1 MKLVTSFFALA
12 LLLNS
17 TVAFAQSQVMATVPA
32 YQNHISVGPIDV
44 LVPTVVEVPID
55 DGVFTSNQFLVYER
69 GNNKF
74 IGSYFKRLY
83 SPEEIAMRALTNI
96 IVPNSQLLVDR
107 NTDTTVDFDLP
118 ETGPGS
124 VTISLSTPQSITASE
139 LRFNLA
145 PHVSYPEKVSIKAQ
159 TDNGARIIVAP
170 KPVDGSAVSF
180 PETTARQFEVTFSYA
195 QPLRMSEITLVQKP
209 VRGEYNQSLR
219 FLAQPQASY
228 DIYFNPD
235 RSVIGAGVESGNL
248 RSDEGVEYLISQ
260 PTGFNSRYV
269 PADVDSDSIRDT
281 FDNCVNM
288 ANPDQADINDNG
300 RGDACED
307 YDKDGIMNNVDNC
320 PDQPNQYQTDTDG
333 DGLGDACDQ
342 EESRFTERNPW
353 VPWVGMGLAVVVL
366 GVLFALVATG
376 PKRRGEEGV
385 PANEEDPVS
394 SDQSNTV

>member
-17 TVAFAQSQVMATVPA
+17 TAAFAQSQVMDTIPA
-32 YQNHISVGPIDV
+32 YQNQISVGPIDV

-69 GNNKF
+69 GTNKF
-74 IGSYFKRLY
+74 IGSHFKRTY
-83 SPEEIAMRALTNI
+83 SPEEIAMRAQTNPM
-96 IVPNSQLLVDR
+96 VSNSRLLVDR
-107 NTDTTVDFDLP
+107 NTNTTVDFDLP

-124 VTISLSTPQSITASE
+124 VTIWLSTPQSITASE

-145 PHVSYPEKVSIKAQ
+145 PHVSFPESVSIKAQ
-159 TDNGARIIVAP
+159 TEIGERTIVAP
-170 KPVDGSAVSF
+170 KPVAGSVVSF
-180 PETTARQFEVTFSYA
+180 PETTARQFAVTFTYA
-195 QPLRMSEITLVQKP
+195 QPLRISEITLVQKP
-209 VRGEYNQSLR
+209 VRGEYNQSVR

-235 RSVIGAGVESGNL
+235 RSVVGAGVESGNL
-248 RSDEGVEYLISQ
+248 LSDEGVKDLISQ
-260 PTGFNSRYV
+260 PTLQNPRYV
-269 PADVDSDSIRDT
+269 PADVDSDGIRDT
-281 FDNCVNM
+281 LDNCVNV
-288 ANPDQADINDNG
+288 ANGDQADINDNG

-307 YDKDGIMNNVDNC
+307 YDKDGRMNNVDNC

-376 PKRRGEEGV
+376 TKRKSEAGESV
-385 PANEEDPVS
+385 SEEDIAS
-394 SDQSNTV
+394 GDQSNRA